1 METTINLF
9 SYSCVGCGRCVRVCP
24 NRVLRVVNTGKVR
37 LVNAVNAEAC
47 TGCGRCEEV
56 CPHHVIKI
64 ENYQV

>member
-37 LVNAVNAEAC
+37 LVNAVKAEAC